1 MRTTSLALT
10 LLIVVIIA
18 AIAYSQAAPPP
29 AMPPTKLVDTYSMPQ
44 GWTFPAPAKR
54 AAEPVADPLTA
65 GPAKANFTET
75 NPNSPVVMGAKLTL
89 IAGGF
94 KFTEGPTSNDKGDIF
109 FIDQDND
116 RIMEYSAAGEMSTWM
131 KPSGY
136 SNGMC
141 FDNKG
146 NIISCADEMS
156 QLWSIAPDKTVT
168 VLVTGYQGKYL
179 NGPNDVWV
187 RPDGGMYITDPFYKR
202 TWWIQR
208 GGNMEQDKQ
217 GVYYLSPDH
226 KTLTRVIDDFQ
237 QPNGIIGTPD
247 GKILYVSD
255 IRGGKTFSYTPQPDG
270 SLTNKTLFCNI
281 GSDGMTIDS
290 DGNIYTSAQG
300 GLEITDKT
308 GKLIEKIPVN
318 AANCCFGGAD
328 GHLLFITARTEV
340 YGLQMKTSRVGPQ

>member
-10 LLIVVIIA
+10 LLIVFVV
-18 AIAYSQAAPPP
+18 AIADSQTTTQP
-29 AMPPTKLVDTYSMPQ
+29 ALPLPTTR
-44 GWTFPAPAKR
+44 AK
-54 AAEPVADPLTA
+54 EPVPGPLTH
-65 GPAKANFTET
+65 GPAKVTWAET
-75 NPNSPVVMGAKLTL
+75 NADSPVVNGAKLTL

-116 RIMEYSAAGEMSTWM
+116 RIMEYSAAGEMTTWM
-131 KPSGY
+131 HPSCY

-146 NIISCADEMS
+146 NIISCADELS
-156 QLWSIAPDKTVT
+156 QLWSIAPDKSVT
-168 VLVTGYQGKYL
+168 VLIDKYQGKFL

-187 RPDGGMYITDPFYKR
+187 CPDGGMYITDPFYR
-202 TWWIQR
+202 RSWWVQR
-208 GGNMEQDKQ
+208 GPKMEQPVQ
-217 GVYYLSPDH
+217 GVYYLSPDY
-226 KTLTRVIDDFQ
+226 KTLKLVVDDMQ

-247 GKILYVSD
+247 GKTLYVSD
-255 IRGGKTFSYTPQPDG
+255 IRGGYTNSYTPQPDG
-270 SLTNKTLFCNI
+270 SLTNKQLFCKI

-300 GLEITDKT
+300 GLEISDKT

-340 YGLQMKTSRVGPQ
+340 YGLQMKTHRVGPQ